1 MTHSSR
7 QACAWLAAA
16 CSAVSLCT
24 ASLAGTIN
32 YGDFGPDFP
41 PGVTIYTDVQESS
54 GTDPD
59 EPGLYGAP
67 TLTGDTLDFDPAG
80 FVASSTSGATD
91 ITDGQL
97 NFGYSA
103 LEVNGQVAGGLTTLQ
118 ITESGDFTLFGT
130 GTAATSIAGAVSID
144 VDILEVDG
152 KPISPISIFASNSM
166 VRDLVSDGPVVLAPW
181 DNGVIIEFGTVLAAN
196 NIDFE
201 FGVTKAEIA
210 IDDQLIAIS
219 EEGSVAFIAKKDFTL
234 QPTIE
239 LNPNFEIPEPATVAL
254 LATMLVGAIGYRRLR

>member
-1 MTHSSR
+1 MNSSFR
-7 QACAWLAAA
+7 QAYAWLAAVC
-16 CSAVSLCT
+16 CSAVV
-24 ASLAGTIN
+24 ANVSLAGTIH

-59 EPGLYGAP
+59 SPGFYGAP
-67 TLTGDTLDFDPAG
+67 TLLGDSLDFDPSG
-80 FVASSTSGATD
+80 FASSSTNGTSD

-97 NFGYSA
+97 NYGLSI
-103 LEVNGQVAGGLTTLQ
+103 LKVNGQVAGGVTSLL
-118 ITESGDFTLFGT
+118 ISESGDFTLFGN
-130 GTAATSIAGAVSID
+130 GTAATSVAGGVSID

-152 KPISPISIFASNSM
+152 KPISPISVFASNSI

-181 DNGVIIEFGTVLAAN
+181 NNGVLIEFAPVLAAN

-219 EEGSVAFIAKKDFTL
+219 EAGSVAFIAKKDFTI
-234 QPTIE
+234 QPGAE
-239 LNPNFEIPEPATVAL
+239 LNPHFEIPEPATVAL
-254 LATMLVGAIGYRRLR
+254 LATMLVGAVAYRRLG